1 MRRQLRLLITITLLA
16 WVSSIYAQ
24 FTTDNRLI
32 EEHMR
37 FSGEK
42 KFNRWDIM
50 LGYGPNIFFTD
61 FTEYMLFPNHK
72 WEFSPS
78 VALSYQL
85 VPALAFDF
93 RYMQG
98 DTYGKSVAHYH
109 KGDFL
114 EFTGNARFYINQML
128 PNPGPVNDKWN
139 FYLNIGL
146 GLQSFRNQ
154 VFISE
159 TNQILHENDIEGS
172 AYEGEGYFVLGYDE
186 DDPYKKSSR
195 TKELV
200 LPIGFGA
207 LYRINRSFD
216 IGIESSIHYGLE
228 DNLDGILTGATNDSY
243 WHTTFNVSYKIGK
256 KDKRHSKWTYRAY
269 GFNIFGKKRK
279 DPLEDE
285 VNQFERMVQQQAGI
299 LRLQIDSVMTE
310 ENNMRIYS
318 ADNIFPIYFM
328 PGGAT
333 FKDYENQITMA
344 SIAVLL
350 RKHPDWKLEIAG
362 YADAAEENPLFLS
375 KKRAETVKLYL
386 IEHYGIADE
395 LISITAKGDSEQL
408 STDGKKNKVE
418 LIKVDRRADI
428 ILVKPKVI
436 E

>member
-1 MRRQLRLLITITLLA
+1 MSKQSGLLIAILLWLGA
-16 WVSSIYAQ
+16 GSSVAQ

-37 FSGEK
+37 YSGEK

-50 LGYGPNIFFTD
+50 VGYGPNIFFTD
-61 FTEYMLFPNHK
+61 FTGYMLFPDHK
-72 WEFSPS
+72 WEFSPT

-85 VPALAFDF
+85 VPAMAFDF
-93 RYMQG
+93 RYMKG
-98 DTYGKSVAHYH
+98 DMYGKGTLHYS

-114 EFTGNARFYINQML
+114 QFTGNARFYINQML

-146 GLQSFRNQ
+146 GVQAFRNK
-154 VFISE
+154 VFVSE
-159 TNQILHENDIEGS
+159 TDEILNESHIEGT
-172 AYEGEGYFVLGYDE
+172 AYEGDGYFVLGYDAH
-186 DDPYKKSSR
+186 DPNKKTSR

-200 LPIGFGA
+200 LPVGFGA

-216 IGIESSIHYGLE
+216 IGVESSIHYGLE
-228 DNLDGILTGATNDSY
+228 DNLDGILSGATNDSY
-243 WHTTFNVSYKIGK
+243 WHTTFNLSYKIGK

-299 LRLQIDSVMTE
+299 LRLQIDSVTTE
-310 ENNMRIYS
+310 EKSTKIYA
-318 ADNIFPIYFM
+318 ADNVFPIYFM

-350 RKHPDWKLEIAG
+350 KKHPDWKLEIAG
-362 YADAAEENPLFLS
+362 YSDVAEENPMFLS
-375 KKRAETVKLYL
+375 KKRAETVKRYL
-386 IEHYGIADE
+386 MEHYGISE
-395 LISITAKGDSEQL
+395 EWITVIAKGSKEQL
-408 STDGKKNKVE
+408 STDGKKKKE
-418 LIKVDRRADI
+418 ERIKVDRRADI
-428 ILVKPKVI
+428 ILVKPKVDY
-436 E
+436 